1 MRILVTGGCGFIGSN
16 FIRWLLAARGD
27 VGVTNLDAL
36 TYAGNL
42 ENLADLEGHP
52 RLRFVKG
59 GIQDEAA
66 VRDAADGVDGVL
78 NFAAESHVDRAL
90 HGPLTFVETNVLGT
104 AVLLE
109 EARRRGIR
117 RFLQVSTDEVYGSLP
132 PEGFFTETT
141 PLAPS
146 SAYSA
151 SKAGGDLL
159 VQAYRRTFGLDV
171 VVTRSSNNYGP
182 YQHPEKFIP
191 LFVSNAL
198 EGRRCPL
205 YGDGMN
211 VRDWLHVDDNARG
224 LWLAFEKGR
233 SGEVYNIGGGNERPN
248 LEVARRILELC
259 GRDASLIEFV
269 KDRPG
274 HDRRYALDSRKSRE
288 ELGWAPQVPFEEGLR
303 RAVEWYRANGEWV
316 RRVKSGEYQRYYE
329 THYGA
334 LRPAAE

>member
-1 MRILVTGGCGFIGSN
+1 MKLLVTGGCGFIGSN
-16 FIRWLLAARGD
+16 FIRWLLQTRPD
-27 VGVTNLDAL
+27 TSVTNLDAL

-42 ENLADLEGHP
+42 ENLADLEKHD
-52 RLRFVKG
+52 RYRFVKG
-59 GIQDEAA
+59 GIG
-66 VRDAADGVDGVL
+66 DAALVAELVKGIDGVI

-90 HGPLTFVETNVLGT
+90 HGPLTFVETNVMGT

-109 EARRRGIR
+109 AARKQKVR
-117 RFLQVSTDEVYGSLP
+117 RFLQISTDEVYGSLP

-141 PLAPS
+141 PLSPS

-151 SKAGGDLL
+151 SKAGADLL
-159 VQAYRRTFGLDV
+159 VQAYQRTFGTDV

-198 EGRRCPL
+198 EGKACPL

-211 VRDWLHVDDNARG
+211 IRDWLHVNDNARG
-224 LWLAFEKGR
+224 IWAAFEKGR

-248 LEVARRILELC
+248 LEVAKRILELC
-259 GRDASLIEFV
+259 GRDGNLIQFV

-274 HDRRYALDSRKSRE
+274 HDKRYALDSRKVRE
-288 ELGWAPQVPFEEGLR
+288 ELGWQPQVKFEDGLR
-303 RAVEWYRANGEWV
+303 ETVAWYRANAEWV
-316 RRVKSGEYQRYYE
+316 RRVKSGEYQRYFE

-334 LRPAAE
+334 LRP